1 MKIISLIIS
10 LLFLSII
17 SCKSKEE
24 MMQDF
29 ANCALNQVR
38 KPYVTY
44 DARGPDKFSNSGLVW
59 YCRAQAG
66 LSKSSTI
73 YVSWKKISK
82 PKVGAHV
89 FGIIKDNGAS
99 VSSDCLG
106 VIVRDNPPYVVQG
119 DESKGTL
126 AYKPFKPNPNYIRT
140 EFHYVDF

>member
-1 MKIISLIIS
+1 MKAISLIIS
-10 LLFLSII
+10 FLFLSII

-29 ANCALNQVR
+29 ANCAINQVK
-38 KPYVTY
+38 KPFVNY

-66 LSKSSTI
+66 LSKASTI

-106 VIVRDNPPYVVQG
+106 IIVSVNPLYVVQG
-119 DESKGTL
+119 DKIKGTL
-126 AYKPFKPNPNYIRT
+126 VYKPFKPDPNYIRT